1 MVMFLTGIVVRP
13 DTSIWTNRL
22 HCIPIFRSSIPCYQ
36 GIIHDF
42 YAYFSARLP
51 LISMASM
58 AWLRSPRLK
67 SLHFTF
73 VSIVHIAVFLF

>member
-42 YAYFSARLP
+42 YFSVRLP
-51 LISMASM
+51 LISMA
-58 AWLRSPRLK
+58 WHGSPRLK